1 MHKYFQ
7 NNKHKH
13 DFSYN
18 FKQIYYPT
26 HMNQIIKNK
35 KQLWIIPSTDQDWN
49 PILETK
55 ETDQILIAKCMITCP
70 VNTNKSLNHHF

>member
-35 KQLWIIPSTDQDWN
+35 KQL
-49 PILETK
+49 
-55 ETDQILIAKCMITCP
+55 
-70 VNTNKSLNHHF
+70 